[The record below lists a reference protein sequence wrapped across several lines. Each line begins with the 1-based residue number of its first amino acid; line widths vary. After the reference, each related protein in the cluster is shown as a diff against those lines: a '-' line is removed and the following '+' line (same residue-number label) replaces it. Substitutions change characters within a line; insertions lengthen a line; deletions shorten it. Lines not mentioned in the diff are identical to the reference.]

1 MYPASV
7 LLDFECP
14 SFLKMIPTSIQ
25 HLKDIMDFF
34 MYFPAL
40 PACPSAPD
48 QPRPPDTYIYIYI
61 YTPIFL
67 PTRFKLFQVR
77 FHNEL
82 GSQTKAKHFWR
93 VLLVRIRLQN
103 KFLEKTSLTWILQLS
118 NWSDV
123 ISKRPTPTNIYI
135 FAYCSKHSVT
145 CLDALSYICICM
157 KRRPRER
164 DT

>member
-61 YTPIFL
+61 HRYFSQL
-67 PTRFKLFQVR
+67 VSSYFKLDFTTSWVR
-77 FHNEL
+77 KRRRNTFGEF
-82 GSQTKAKHFWR
+82 FWFAS
-93 VLLVRIRLQN
+93 VC
-103 KFLEKTSLTWILQLS
+103 KTSSLKKQVWHEFANLRLAAIIFTKSFWCSFLTGTGFTSECEPDRLS
-118 NWSDV
+118 
-123 ISKRPTPTNIYI
+123 
-135 FAYCSKHSVT
+135 
-145 CLDALSYICICM
+145 
-157 KRRPRER
+157 
-164 DT
+164 